1 MYYFAY
7 GTNMSESKM
16 RALAPFTS
24 REGACLEGYKLIFNK
39 QSNTDPR
46 VGFANIEPEPGS
58 TVCGV
63 LYEIDE
69 AGIANLDI
77 SEGSPDHF
85 ARQEMEVVTSGGK
98 KVRAQV
104 YIASEPK
111 VRRGLKPSRSYL
123 SNLLGGED
131 VLPKDYYK
139 SLRHVETY
147 D

>member
-16 RALAPFTS
+16 RALTPFTR
-24 REGACLEGYKLIFNK
+24 REGARLEGYRIVFNK

-46 VGFANIEPEPGS
+46 VGFANIEPDPDS
-58 TVCGV
+58 VVHGV

-69 AGIANLDI
+69 AGLSRLDI

-85 ARQEMEVVTSGGK
+85 SRREMEVVTSSGK
-98 KVRAQV
+98 KVRAEV
-104 YIASEPK
+104 YVASDPK
-111 VRRGLKPSRSYL
+111 VRRGLRPSKSYMA
-123 SNLLGGED
+123 NLLGGKD
-131 VLPKDYYK
+131 VLPKEYVK
-139 SLRHVETY
+139 SLQDVETY